1 MKKKT
6 KIILACIAACI
17 IVAAVAVVIKVNLD
31 KQAKNKSLKE
41 GETAIETYLQSFDE
55 ENEEAK
61 KAEIYTSFQ
70 SDDKITSVIEK
81 YFQNKEEKKEDWY
94 QKYSKANKKMYQYF
108 VDYFNDLISTESDN
122 FENDKSIADCDTVI
136 ENLNHIS
143 DALEQDTIIKSDDKD
158 SIKDTLSGVMER
170 VNDEINSIVDNYN
183 ATYESYVIS
192 DVENAS
198 KDDLNTAITN
208 MNTLKD
214 ELTNL
219 GTNHFEDIITNIDS
233 NVETY
238 TNKVSEIEEAEKKA
252 AEEAEKKKQEE
263 KKKKEAAASNN
274 SSSNSSNNSSSNSS
288 SSGTSSKGGLSQSSW
303 SITGGGWV
311 EEEGQYVTFNAPQV
325 VYDAYASGKGYEWVV
340 LYKDDLGTIC
350 SWRIGNSQTYYDCD
364 KNGNVL
370 KIENY

>member
-31 KQAKNKSLKE
+31 KQAKNKSLTE

-55 ENEEAK
+55 ENEEGK

-70 SDDKITSVIEK
+70 SDEKITSVIEK
-81 YFQNKEEKKEDWY
+81 YFQNKETKKADWY
-94 QKYSKANKKMYQYF
+94 QNYSKANKKMYQYF

-122 FENDKSIADCDTVI
+122 FENDKSIAACDNVI

-143 DALEQDTIIKSDDKD
+143 DTLEQDTIIKSDDKD
-158 SIKDTLSGVMER
+158 SIKDTLSEVMGR
-170 VNDEINSIVDNYN
+170 VNDEINSIVGNYN

-219 GTNHFEDIITNIDS
+219 GTDHFTDIISNIDS
-233 NVETY
+233 DVEAY

-252 AEEAEKKKQEE
+252 AEEAEKKK
-263 KKKKEAAASNN
+263 KEAAAANNN
-274 SSSNSSNNSSSNSS
+274 SNSNSSNNSSSNNSS
-288 SSGTSSKGGLSQSSW
+288 SSGTSSKSGLSQSSW
-303 SITGGGWV
+303 SITGNCWDDS
-311 EEEGQYVTFNAPQV
+311 EGQNVIYNAPQV
-325 VYDAYASGKGYEWVV
+325 VYDAYNAGKSYIWYAQDGKCAWSIEYDPNCYICDRYGNI
-340 LYKDDLGTIC
+340 LYT
-350 SWRIGNSQTYYDCD
+350 N
-364 KNGNVL
+364 
-370 KIENY
+370 

>member
-17 IVAAVAVVIKVNLD
+17 IVAAVAVVIKMNLD
-31 KQAKNKSLKE
+31 KQAKNKSLTE
-41 GETAIETYLQSFDE
+41 GETAIKTYLQSFDE
-55 ENEEAK
+55 ENEEGK

-70 SDDKITSVIEK
+70 SDEKITSVIEK
-81 YFQNKEEKKEDWY
+81 YFQNKETKKEDWY
-94 QKYSKANKKMYQYF
+94 QNYSKANKKMYQYF

-122 FENDKSIADCDTVI
+122 FENDKSIAACDTMI
-136 ENLNHIS
+136 ENLNNIS
-143 DALEQDTIIKSDDKD
+143 DTLEQDEIIKSDDKD
-158 SIKDTLSGVMER
+158 SIKDTLSEVMGR

-208 MNTLKD
+208 LNTLKD

-219 GTNHFEDIITNIDS
+219 GTDHFTDIISNIDS

-238 TNKVSEIEEAEKKA
+238 TNKVSEIEETEKKA

-263 KKKKEAAASNN
+263 KKKKEAAAANNDSNSNN
-274 SSSNSSNNSSSNSS
+274 SNNSSSNSS
-288 SSGTSSKGGLSQSSW
+288 STPSRGGLSQSSW

-325 VYDAYASGKGYEWVV
+325 IYDAYASGKGYEWV
-340 LYKDDLGTIC
+340 
-350 SWRIGNSQTYYDCD
+350 IGNFDGSGTFCTWYIDGSDTGYRCD
-364 KNGNVL
+364 RNGNIL
-370 KIENY
+370 CIN

>member
-31 KQAKNKSLKE
+31 KQAKNKSLTE

-55 ENEEAK
+55 ENEEGK

-70 SDDKITSVIEK
+70 SDEKITSVIEK
-81 YFQNKEEKKEDWY
+81 YFQNKETKKEDWY
-94 QKYSKANKKMYQYF
+94 QNYSKANKKMYQYF

-122 FENDKSIADCDTVI
+122 FGNDKSIAACDNVI

-143 DALEQDTIIKSDDKD
+143 DTLEQDTIIKSDDKD
-158 SIKDTLSGVMER
+158 SIKDTLSEVMGR

-219 GTNHFEDIITNIDS
+219 GTDHFTDIISNIDS
-233 NVETY
+233 DVEAY

-252 AEEAEKKKQEE
+252 AEEAEKKK
-263 KKKKEAAASNN
+263 KEAAAANN
-274 SSSNSSNNSSSNSS
+274 NSNSSNNSSSNNSS
-288 SSGTSSKGGLSQSSW
+288 SSGTSSKSGLSQSSW
-303 SITGGGWV
+303 SITGNCWDDS
-311 EEEGQYVTFNAPQV
+311 EGQNVIYNAPQV
-325 VYDAYASGKGYEWVV
+325 VYDAYNAGKSYIWYAQDGKCAWSIEYDPNCYICDRYGNI
-340 LYKDDLGTIC
+340 LYT
-350 SWRIGNSQTYYDCD
+350 N
-364 KNGNVL
+364 
-370 KIENY
+370 

>member
-17 IVAAVAVVIKVNLD
+17 IVAVVAVVIKVNLD
-31 KQAKNKSLKE
+31 KQAKNKSLTE
-41 GETAIETYLQSFDE
+41 GKTAIETYLQSFDE
-55 ENEEAK
+55 ENEEGK

-70 SDDKITSVIEK
+70 SDEKITSVIEK
-81 YFQNKEEKKEDWY
+81 YFQNKETKKEDWY
-94 QKYSKANKKMYQYF
+94 QNYSKANKKMYQYF

-122 FENDKSIADCDTVI
+122 FENDKSIAACDTMI
-136 ENLNHIS
+136 ENLNNIS
-143 DALEQDTIIKSDDKD
+143 DTLEQDTIIKSDDKD
-158 SIKDTLSGVMER
+158 SIKDTLSEVMGR

-219 GTNHFEDIITNIDS
+219 GTDHFTDIISNIDS
-233 NVETY
+233 DVEAY

-252 AEEAEKKKQEE
+252 AEEAEKKK
-263 KKKKEAAASNN
+263 KEAAAANN
-274 SSSNSSNNSSSNSS
+274 NSNSSNNSSSNNSS
-288 SSGTSSKGGLSQSSW
+288 SSGTSSKSGLSQSSW
-303 SITGGGWV
+303 SITGNCWDDS
-311 EEEGQYVTFNAPQV
+311 EGQNVIYNAPQV
-325 VYDAYASGKGYEWVV
+325 VYDAYNAGKSYIWYAQDGKCAWSIEYDPNCYICDRYGNI
-340 LYKDDLGTIC
+340 LYT
-350 SWRIGNSQTYYDCD
+350 N
-364 KNGNVL
+364 
-370 KIENY
+370 

>member
-31 KQAKNKSLKE
+31 KQAKNKSLTE

-55 ENEEAK
+55 ENEEEK

-70 SDDKITSVIEK
+70 SDEKITSVIEK
-81 YFQNKEEKKEDWY
+81 YFQNKETKKEDWY
-94 QKYSKANKKMYQYF
+94 QNYSKANKKMYQYF

-122 FENDKSIADCDTVI
+122 FENDKSIAACDNVI

-143 DALEQDTIIKSDDKD
+143 DTLEQDTIIKSDDKD
-158 SIKDTLSGVMER
+158 SIKDTLSEVMGR
-170 VNDEINSIVDNYN
+170 VNDEIKSIVDNYN

-219 GTNHFEDIITNIDS
+219 GTDHFTDIISNIDS

-238 TNKVSEIEEAEKKA
+238 MNKVSEIEEAEKKA
-252 AEEAEKKKQEE
+252 AEKKKQEE
-263 KKKKEAAASNN
+263 KKKKEAAAANNDSN
-274 SSSNSSNNSSSNSS
+274 SNSSDNSSSNSS
-288 SSGTSSKGGLSQSSW
+288 STSSRGGLTQDSW
-303 SITGGGWV
+303 AITALDGH
-311 EEEGQYVTFNAPQV
+311 FNAPQV
-325 VYDAYASGKGYEWVV
+325 IYDAWNSGKGYSWAMSVTEDGVCTWSVEG
-340 LYKDDLGTIC
+340 GTI
-350 SWRIGNSQTYYDCD
+350 GYACD
-364 KNGNVL
+364 QYGNVL
-370 KIENY
+370 YTFN

>member
-31 KQAKNKSLKE
+31 KQAKNKSLTE

-55 ENEEAK
+55 ENEEGK

-70 SDDKITSVIEK
+70 SDEKITSVIEK
-81 YFQNKEEKKEDWY
+81 YFQNKETKKEDWY
-94 QKYSKANKKMYQYF
+94 QNYSKANKKMYQYF

-122 FENDKSIADCDTVI
+122 FENDKSIAACDTMI
-136 ENLNHIS
+136 ENLNNIS
-143 DALEQDTIIKSDDKD
+143 DTLEQDAILKSGDKD
-158 SIKDTLSGVMER
+158 SIKDTLSEVMGR

-208 MNTLKD
+208 LNTLKD

-219 GTNHFEDIITNIDS
+219 GTDHFTDIISNIDS
-233 NVETY
+233 DVETY
-238 TNKVSEIEEAEKKA
+238 INKVSEIEEAEKKA

-263 KKKKEAAASNN
+263 KKKKEAAAANNDSNSNNRNN
-274 SSSNSSNNSSSNSS
+274 SSSNNSS
-288 SSGTSSKGGLSQSSW
+288 TSSRGGLTQDSW
-303 SITGGGWV
+303 AITASCRV
-311 EEEGQYVTFNAPQV
+311 EAEDCVVTFNAPQV
-325 VYDAYASGKGYEWVV
+325 IYDAWNNGKGYDWCQSVTEDGVCGWNVEG
-340 LYKDDLGTIC
+340 GTIA
-350 SWRIGNSQTYYDCD
+350 YYCD
-364 KNGNVL
+364 RYGNVL
-370 KIENY
+370 YTR

>member
-1 MKKKT
+1 MKMKKKT

-31 KQAKNKSLKE
+31 KQSKNKSLTE

-55 ENEEAK
+55 ENEEGK

-70 SDDKITSVIEK
+70 SDEKITSVIEK
-81 YFQNKEEKKEDWY
+81 YFQNKETKKEDWY
-94 QKYSKANKKMYQYF
+94 QNYSKANKKMYQYF

-122 FENDKSIADCDTVI
+122 FGNDKSIAACDNVI

-143 DALEQDTIIKSDDKD
+143 DTLEQDTIIKSDDKD
-158 SIKDTLSGVMER
+158 SIKDTLSEVMGR

-219 GTNHFEDIITNIDS
+219 GTDHFTDIISNIDS
-233 NVETY
+233 DVEAY

-252 AEEAEKKKQEE
+252 AEEAEKKK
-263 KKKKEAAASNN
+263 KEAAAANN
-274 SSSNSSNNSSSNSS
+274 NSNSSNNSSSNNSS
-288 SSGTSSKGGLSQSSW
+288 SSGTSSKSGLSQSSW
-303 SITGGGWV
+303 SITGNCWDDS
-311 EEEGQYVTFNAPQV
+311 EGQNVIYNAPQV
-325 VYDAYASGKGYEWVV
+325 VYDAYNAGKSYIWYAQDGKCAWSIEYDPNCYICDRYGNI
-340 LYKDDLGTIC
+340 LYT
-350 SWRIGNSQTYYDCD
+350 N
-364 KNGNVL
+364 
-370 KIENY
+370 

>member
-31 KQAKNKSLKE
+31 KQAKNKSLTE

-55 ENEEAK
+55 ENEEGK

-70 SDDKITSVIEK
+70 SDEKITSVIEK
-81 YFQNKEEKKEDWY
+81 YFQNKETKKEDWY
-94 QKYSKANKKMYQYF
+94 QNYSKANKKMYQYF

-122 FENDKSIADCDTVI
+122 FGNDKSIAACDNVI

-143 DALEQDTIIKSDDKD
+143 DTLEQDTIIKSDDKD
-158 SIKDTLSGVMER
+158 SIKDTLSEVMGH

-219 GTNHFEDIITNIDS
+219 GTDHFTDIISNIDS
-233 NVETY
+233 DVEAY

-252 AEEAEKKKQEE
+252 AEEAEKKK
-263 KKKKEAAASNN
+263 KEAAAANN
-274 SSSNSSNNSSSNSS
+274 NSNSSNNSSSNNSS
-288 SSGTSSKGGLSQSSW
+288 SSGTSSKSGLSQSSW
-303 SITGGGWV
+303 SITGNCWDDS
-311 EEEGQYVTFNAPQV
+311 EGQNVIYNAPQV
-325 VYDAYASGKGYEWVV
+325 VYDAYNAGKSYIWYAQDGKCAWGIEYDPNCYICDRYGNI
-340 LYKDDLGTIC
+340 LYT
-350 SWRIGNSQTYYDCD
+350 N
-364 KNGNVL
+364 
-370 KIENY
+370 

>member
-31 KQAKNKSLKE
+31 KQAKNKSLTE

-55 ENEEAK
+55 ENEEGK

-70 SDDKITSVIEK
+70 SDEKITSVIEK
-81 YFQNKEEKKEDWY
+81 YFQNKETKKEDWY
-94 QKYSKANKKMYQYF
+94 QNYSKANKKMYQYF

-122 FENDKSIADCDTVI
+122 FGNDKSIAACDNVI
-136 ENLNHIS
+136 QNLNHIS
-143 DALEQDTIIKSDDKD
+143 DTLEQDTIIKSDDKD
-158 SIKDTLSGVMER
+158 SIKDTLSEVMGR

-219 GTNHFEDIITNIDS
+219 GTDHFTDIISNIDS
-233 NVETY
+233 DVEAY

-252 AEEAEKKKQEE
+252 AEEAEKKK
-263 KKKKEAAASNN
+263 KEAAAANN
-274 SSSNSSNNSSSNSS
+274 NSNSSNNSSSNNSS
-288 SSGTSSKGGLSQSSW
+288 SSGTSSKSGLSQSSW
-303 SITGGGWV
+303 SITGNCWDDS
-311 EEEGQYVTFNAPQV
+311 EGQNVIYNAPQV
-325 VYDAYASGKGYEWVV
+325 VYDAYNAGKSYIWYAQDGKCAWSIEYDPNCYICDRYGNI
-340 LYKDDLGTIC
+340 LYT
-350 SWRIGNSQTYYDCD
+350 N
-364 KNGNVL
+364 
-370 KIENY
+370 

>member
-17 IVAAVAVVIKVNLD
+17 IVAVLAVVIKVNLD
-31 KQAKNKSLKE
+31 KQAKNKSLTE
-41 GETAIETYLQSFDE
+41 GETAIETYLQSFEE

-70 SDDKITSVIEK
+70 SDEKITSVIEK
-81 YFQNKEEKKEDWY
+81 YFQNKETKKADWY
-94 QKYSKANKKMYQYF
+94 QNYSKANKKMYQYF

-122 FENDKSIADCDTVI
+122 FENDKSIANCDTVI
-136 ENLNHIS
+136 ENLNNIS
-143 DALEQDTIIKSDDKD
+143 DTLEQDTIIKSDDKD
-158 SIKDTLSGVMER
+158 SIKDTLSGVMEC

-219 GTNHFEDIITNIDS
+219 GTDHFGDIITNIDS

-238 TNKVSEIEEAEKKA
+238 TNKVAEIEEAEKKA

-274 SSSNSSNNSSSNSS
+274 DSNSNNNSSSNNSSSSTPS
-288 SSGTSSKGGLSQSSW
+288 RGGLTQDSW
-303 SITGGGWV
+303 AITALDGH
-311 EEEGQYVTFNAPQV
+311 FNAPQV
-325 VYDAYASGKGYEWVV
+325 IYDAWNNGKGYSWTMSVTEDGVCDWSVEG
-340 LYKDDLGTIC
+340 GTT
-350 SWRIGNSQTYYDCD
+350 GYACD
-364 KNGNVL
+364 KYGNVL
-370 KIENY
+370 YTFN

>member
-17 IVAAVAVVIKVNLD
+17 IVAVLAVVIKVNLD
-31 KQAKNKSLKE
+31 KQAKNKSLTE

-55 ENEEAK
+55 ENEEGK

-70 SDDKITSVIEK
+70 SDEKITSVIEK
-81 YFQNKEEKKEDWY
+81 YFQNKEAKKADWY
-94 QKYSKANKKMYQYF
+94 QNYSKADKKMYQYF

-158 SIKDTLSGVMER
+158 SIKDTLSEVMGR
-170 VNDEINSIVDNYN
+170 VNDEISSIVDNYN
-183 ATYESYVIS
+183 ETYESYVIS

-219 GTNHFEDIITNIDS
+219 GTDHFTDIISNIDS

-263 KKKKEAAASNN
+263 KKKEAAASNN
-274 SSSNSSNNSSSNSS
+274 SSSNSNDSSSSNSS
-288 SSGTSSKGGLSQSSW
+288 STPSRGGLSQSSW
-303 SITGGGWV
+303 SITAQIYV
-311 EEEGQYVTFNAPQV
+311 ESEEQMVTFNAPQV
-325 VYDAYASGKGYEWVV
+325 IYDGYASGKGYIWAQSVTEEGVCYWNVEG
-340 LYKDDLGTIC
+340 GTT
-350 SWRIGNSQTYYDCD
+350 GYACD
-364 KNGNVL
+364 RYGNVL
-370 KIENY
+370 YTFN

>member
-31 KQAKNKSLKE
+31 KQAKNKSLTE

-55 ENEEAK
+55 ENEEGK

-70 SDDKITSVIEK
+70 SDEKITSVIEK
-81 YFQNKEEKKEDWY
+81 YFQNKETKKEDWY
-94 QKYSKANKKMYQYF
+94 QNYSKANKKMYQYF

-122 FENDKSIADCDTVI
+122 FENDKSIAACDNVI

-143 DALEQDTIIKSDDKD
+143 DTLEQDTIIKSDDKD
-158 SIKDTLSGVMER
+158 SIKDTLSEVMGR

-208 MNTLKD
+208 LNTLKD

-219 GTNHFEDIITNIDS
+219 GTDHFTDIISNIDS
-233 NVETY
+233 DVETY

-252 AEEAEKKKQEE
+252 AEKKKQEE
-263 KKKKEAAASNN
+263 KKKKEAAAANNDSN
-274 SSSNSSNNSSSNSS
+274 SNSSDNSSSNSS
-288 SSGTSSKGGLSQSSW
+288 STPSRGGLSQSSW
-303 SITGGGWV
+303 AITGNCWDDS
-311 EEEGQYVTFNAPQV
+311 EGQNVIYNAPQV
-325 VYDAYASGKGYEWVV
+325 IYDAYNAGKSYIWYAQDGKCAWGIEYDTVC
-340 LYKDDLGTIC
+340 YIC
-350 SWRIGNSQTYYDCD
+350 DRY
-364 KNGNVL
+364 GNVL
-370 KIENY
+370 YTN

>member
-1 MKKKT
+1 MKKKI

-31 KQAKNKSLKE
+31 KQAKNKSLTE
-41 GETAIETYLQSFDE
+41 GKTAIETYLQSFDE
-55 ENEEAK
+55 ENEEGK

-70 SDDKITSVIEK
+70 SDEKITSVIEK
-81 YFQNKEEKKEDWY
+81 YFQNKETKKEDWY
-94 QKYSKANKKMYQYF
+94 QNYSKANKKMYQYF

-122 FENDKSIADCDTVI
+122 LENDKSIAACDTMI
-136 ENLNHIS
+136 ENLNNIS
-143 DALEQDTIIKSDDKD
+143 DTLEQDEIIKSDDKD
-158 SIKDTLSGVMER
+158 SIKDTLSEVMGR

-208 MNTLKD
+208 LDTLKD

-219 GTNHFEDIITNIDS
+219 GTDHFTDIISNIDS

-252 AEEAEKKKQEE
+252 AEEAEKKK
-263 KKKKEAAASNN
+263 KEAAAANNN
-274 SSSNSSNNSSSNSS
+274 SNSNSSNNSSSNNSS
-288 SSGTSSKGGLSQSSW
+288 SSGTSSKSGLSQSSW
-303 SITGGGWV
+303 SITGNCWDDS
-311 EEEGQYVTFNAPQV
+311 EGQNVIYNAPQV
-325 VYDAYASGKGYEWVV
+325 VYDAYNAGKSYIWYAQDGKCAWGIEYDTVC
-340 LYKDDLGTIC
+340 YIC
-350 SWRIGNSQTYYDCD
+350 DRY
-364 KNGNVL
+364 GNVL
-370 KIENY
+370 YTN

>member
-17 IVAAVAVVIKVNLD
+17 IVAVLAVVIKVNLD
-31 KQAKNKSLKE
+31 KQAKNKSLTE

-55 ENEEAK
+55 ENEEGK

-70 SDDKITSVIEK
+70 SDEKITSVIEK
-81 YFQNKEEKKEDWY
+81 YFQNKEEKKADWY
-94 QKYSKANKKMYQYF
+94 QNYSKANKKMYQYF
-108 VDYFNDLISTESDN
+108 VDYFNALISKESDN
-122 FENDKSIADCDTVI
+122 FEKDKSIANCDAMI

-158 SIKDTLSGVMER
+158 SIKDTLSEVIEC

-219 GTNHFEDIITNIDS
+219 GTDHFTDIISNIDS

-263 KKKKEAAASNN
+263 KKKKEAAAANNDSNSNN
-274 SSSNSSNNSSSNSS
+274 NSSSNNSSSSTPS
-288 SSGTSSKGGLSQSSW
+288 RGGLTQDSW
-303 SITGGGWV
+303 AITALDGH
-311 EEEGQYVTFNAPQV
+311 FNAPQV
-325 VYDAYASGKGYEWVV
+325 IYDAWNNGKGYGWAMSVTEDGVCYWSVEG
-340 LYKDDLGTIC
+340 GTT
-350 SWRIGNSQTYYDCD
+350 GYACD

-370 KIENY
+370 YTFN

>member
-6 KIILACIAACI
+6 KIILACIAVCI

-31 KQAKNKSLKE
+31 KQAKNKSLAE

-55 ENEEAK
+55 ENEEGK

-70 SDDKITSVIEK
+70 SDEKITSVIEK
-81 YFQNKEEKKEDWY
+81 YFQNKETKKEDWY
-94 QKYSKANKKMYQYF
+94 QNYSKANKKMYQYF

-122 FENDKSIADCDTVI
+122 FENDKSIAACDTMI
-136 ENLNHIS
+136 ENLNNIS
-143 DALEQDTIIKSDDKD
+143 DTLEQDAIIKSDDKD
-158 SIKDTLSGVMER
+158 SIKDTLSEVMGR

-208 MNTLKD
+208 LNTLKD

-219 GTNHFEDIITNIDS
+219 GTDHFTDIIANID
-233 NVETY
+233 NDVETY

-263 KKKKEAAASNN
+263 KKKKEAAAANNNSNSNN
-274 SSSNSSNNSSSNSS
+274 NDNSSSNSS
-288 SSGTSSKGGLSQSSW
+288 STSSRGGLSQSSC
-303 SITGGGWV
+303 SITAQIYV
-311 EEEGQYVTFNAPQV
+311 ESEEQMVTFNAPQV
-325 VYDAYASGKGYEWVV
+325 IYDAYASGKGYIWCQGTEDGICYWNVEG
-340 LYKDDLGTIC
+340 GTI
-350 SWRIGNSQTYYDCD
+350 GYACD
-364 KNGNVL
+364 RYGNVL
-370 KIENY
+370 YTFN

>member
-31 KQAKNKSLKE
+31 KQAKNKSLTE

-55 ENEEAK
+55 ENEEGK

-70 SDDKITSVIEK
+70 SDEKITSVIEK
-81 YFQNKEEKKEDWY
+81 YFQNKETKKADWY
-94 QKYSKANKKMYQYF
+94 QNYSKANKKMYQYF

-122 FENDKSIADCDTVI
+122 FENDKSIAACDTMI
-136 ENLNHIS
+136 ENLNNIS
-143 DALEQDTIIKSDDKD
+143 DALEQDEIIKSDDKD
-158 SIKDTLSGVMER
+158 SIKDTLSEVMGR

-192 DVENAS
+192 DVENTS

-208 MNTLKD
+208 LNTLKD

-219 GTNHFEDIITNIDS
+219 GTDHFTDIISNID
-233 NVETY
+233 NDVETY

-263 KKKKEAAASNN
+263 KKKKEAAAANNDSN
-274 SSSNSSNNSSSNSS
+274 SNSSDNSSSNSS
-288 SSGTSSKGGLSQSSW
+288 STPSRGGLSQSSW
-303 SITGGGWV
+303 SITGNCWDDS
-311 EEEGQYVTFNAPQV
+311 EGQNVIYNAPQV
-325 VYDAYASGKGYEWVV
+325 VYDAYNAGKSYIWYAQDGKCAWSIEYDPNCYICDRYGNI
-340 LYKDDLGTIC
+340 LYT
-350 SWRIGNSQTYYDCD
+350 N
-364 KNGNVL
+364 
-370 KIENY
+370 

>member
-31 KQAKNKSLKE
+31 KQAKNKSLTE
-41 GETAIETYLQSFDE
+41 GKTAIETYLQSFDE
-55 ENEEAK
+55 ENEEGK

-70 SDDKITSVIEK
+70 SDEKITSVIEK
-81 YFQNKEEKKEDWY
+81 YFQNKETKKEDWY
-94 QKYSKANKKMYQYF
+94 QNYSKANKKMYQYF

-122 FENDKSIADCDTVI
+122 FENDKSIAACDTMI
-136 ENLNHIS
+136 ENLNNIS
-143 DALEQDTIIKSDDKD
+143 DTLEQDAIIKSDDKD
-158 SIKDTLSGVMER
+158 SIKDTLSEVRGR

-208 MNTLKD
+208 LNTLKD

-219 GTNHFEDIITNIDS
+219 GTDHFTDIISNIDS
-233 NVETY
+233 NY

-263 KKKKEAAASNN
+263 KKKKEEAASNN
-274 SSSNSSNNSSSNSS
+274 DSNSNSNNSSSNSS
-288 SSGTSSKGGLSQSSW
+288 STPSRGGLSQSSW
-303 SITGGGWV
+303 AITGNCWDDS
-311 EEEGQYVTFNAPQV
+311 EGQNVIYNAPQV
-325 VYDAYASGKGYEWVV
+325 IYDAYNAGKSYIWYAQDGKCAWGIEYDTVC
-340 LYKDDLGTIC
+340 YIC
-350 SWRIGNSQTYYDCD
+350 DRY
-364 KNGNVL
+364 GNVL
-370 KIENY
+370 YTN